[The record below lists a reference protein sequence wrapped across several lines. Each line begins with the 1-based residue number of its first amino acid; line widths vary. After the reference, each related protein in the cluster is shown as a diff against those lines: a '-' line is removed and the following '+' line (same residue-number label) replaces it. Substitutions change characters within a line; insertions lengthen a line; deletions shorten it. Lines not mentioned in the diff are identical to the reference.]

1 MAVGPE
7 GVTITYQ
14 GKLAAALPFE
24 YSRPVGLEP
33 GHGFVH
39 MLKDEIQDFSVKES
53 MQGIDTF
60 DPPHTVS
67 GPEPGLRSSGDLVF
81 TEVVR
86 GVEHAVTI
94 SQVLVTERAI
104 EAALAT
110 DDPNPICRVELT
122 DIRYLW
128 ATRGAPVFGWINVPV
143 RKGSDPTVPPLT
155 TTTIAK
161 PAPPAAGQPSADP
174 EYIPGSLHGGQPW
187 TLRQV
192 LEEKI
197 LPNLPGTPKLVR
209 LPPAKEKAQPKG
221 HVWNGVLP
229 KIALA
234 QVLDEFQLVLALN
247 VDGSLSIWER
257 NEGDLQDQRGQ
268 KIVYDVNDPSI
279 DERVASARLLVAYKH
294 VPAAVLVLGG
304 RVVKTAR
311 MALEAVG
318 EIGGALAPLEDALKG
333 IGLALADAE
342 RAALLPHERRS
353 ALLLIPPEAL
363 REFERWAFKWFRIP
377 GGAKDNAD
385 KLPLLPGRGVV
396 DSVGQ
401 WLPHRVFAEG
411 HTVLS
416 VMEAKLAQLDK
427 AGLGSAPFKVQD
439 KVLKAIEK
447 NVAHFKV
454 VVNLPFAEQAAGL
467 RIDLERG
474 LVKFENVQGSVAV
487 EGASL
492 DEAALAGVAH
502 VELEF
507 GYQLRPGFQNDVTS
521 DLRYS
526 SVWIRKTV
534 NGKTT
539 VEQAQGLAPG
549 VAPLV
554 KQRPD
559 LELVFDVSGN
569 SNRAILDAS
578 AQKTAED
585 VFAIEQ
591 ASQGAVVT
599 FCRPV
604 GVLTTG
610 KVLTVTWSLDNEL
623 PRTVAHVGV
632 FAPLAP
638 EPRSDLRTRAFG
650 ELDSHVRG
658 SVIAPGGLS

>member
-1 MAVGPE
+1 MASVE

-33 GHGFVH
+33 GHGFLH
-39 MLKDEIQDFSVKES
+39 MLKDELQDFSVKES
-53 MQGIDTF
+53 LQGIDTI

-67 GPEPGLRSSGDLVF
+67 GPEPGLRSSGELVF
-81 TEVVR
+81 TEVVK
-86 GVEHAVTI
+86 GTEYTVTI
-94 SQVLVTERAI
+94 EQVLVTERAI

-110 DDPNPICRVELT
+110 DDPNPVCRVELT

-128 ATRGAPVFGWINVPV
+128 ATRGAPVFGWINVPL
-143 RKGSDPTVPPLT
+143 RKGEDAPLP
-155 TTTIAK
+155 ALPLSAPK
-161 PAPPAAGQPSADP
+161 PAPPAPGQPNADP
-174 EYIPGSLHGGQPW
+174 EYIPGSLHGGTPW

-209 LPPAKEKAQPKG
+209 LPPGRETAEPKG

-229 KIALA
+229 KVALA
-234 QVLDEFQLVLALN
+234 QVMDEFQLVLALN
-247 VDGSLSIWER
+247 LDGSLSIWDP
-257 NEGDLQDQRGQ
+257 NEGDLQDQAG
-268 KIVYDVNDPSI
+268 KKVVFDLNDPEL
-279 DERVASARLLVAYKH
+279 DDRVASARLLVAYKH

-311 MALEAVG
+311 IALEAVG
-318 EIGGALAPLEDALKG
+318 EIGGALTPLEDALKA
-333 IGLALADAE
+333 IGLTLDQAE
-342 RAALLPHERRS
+342 RGALLPHERRA
-353 ALLLIPPEAL
+353 ALLLVPPEAL
-363 REFERWAFKWFRIP
+363 REFERWAFKWFRLP
-377 GGAKDNAD
+377 GGAKENAD

-401 WLPHRVFAEG
+401 WHPHRVFAEG

-416 VMEAKLAQLDK
+416 VMEAKLAQLEK
-427 AGLGSAPFKVQD
+427 AGLGSASSTVQD
-439 KVLKAIEK
+439 KVLSAIEK

-454 VVNLPFAEQAAGL
+454 VVNLPFAEQAAGF

-474 LVKFENVQGSVAV
+474 LVKFENVQGTVV
-487 EGASL
+487 LEGASL
-492 DEAALAGVAH
+492 DEASLAGVAH

-507 GYQLRPGFQNDVTS
+507 GYEAKPGLQDDVTS
-521 DLRYS
+521 GLRYS
-526 SVWIRKTV
+526 SVWVRQTV
-534 NGKTT
+534 NGKP
-539 VEQAQGLAPG
+539 VVAQAQGLTPG

-554 KQRPD
+554 KARLD
-559 LELVFDVSGN
+559 LELVSDVNGN
-569 SNRAILDAS
+569 SNRALLDQS

-591 ASQGAVVT
+591 SSQGAVVT

-604 GVLTTG
+604 SVISTG
-610 KVLTVTWSLDNEL
+610 KVLTVTWSLEGEL

-650 ELDSHVRG
+650 ELDSRIRG

>member
-1 MAVGPE
+1 MPNSVE

-14 GKLAAALPFE
+14 KKLCAALPFE
-24 YSRPVGLEP
+24 YSRPAGLEP
-33 GHGFVH
+33 GHGFLH
-39 MLKDEIQDFSVKES
+39 MLKEEIQDFSVKES
-53 MQGIDTF
+53 LEGIDTV

-67 GPEPGLRSSGDLVF
+67 GPEPGLRSSGQLVF
-81 TEVVR
+81 GEVVN
-86 GVEHAVTI
+86 GVEQTVAI
-94 SQVLVTERAI
+94 DQVLVTERAI
-104 EAALAT
+104 EVALAT
-110 DDPNPICRVELT
+110 DDDNPVCRVELT

-128 ATRGAPVFGWINVPV
+128 ATRGAPVFGWINVPM
-143 RKGSDPTVPPLT
+143 RKGDGTAAPTVT
-155 TTTIAK
+155 TTVSAPPQ
-161 PAPPAAGQPSADP
+161 PAPGQPTADP
-174 EYIPGSLHGGQPW
+174 ECIPGSLHGGQPW

-197 LPNLPGTPKLVR
+197 LPNLPGSPKLMR
-209 LPPAKEKAQPKG
+209 LPAAREKAQPKG

-234 QVLDEFQLVLALN
+234 HVLDEFQLVLTLG
-247 VDGSLSIWER
+247 VDGSISIWER

-268 KIVYDVNDPSI
+268 KIIYDVNDPNV
-279 DERVASARLLVAYKH
+279 DDRVAFARLLVAYKH

-311 MALEAVG
+311 MGLEAVG
-318 EIGGALAPLEDALKG
+318 EIGGAIVPLDQALAA
-333 IGLALADAE
+333 IGLTLDQAR
-342 RAALLPHERRS
+342 RAALLPHERRA
-353 ALLLIPPEAL
+353 ALLLIPTEAL
-363 REFERWAFKWFRIP
+363 REFERWAFKWFRLP

-385 KLPLLPGRGVV
+385 MLPLLPGRGAV

-401 WLPHRVFAEG
+401 WNPHRVFSEG
-411 HTVLS
+411 HTILS
-416 VMEAKLAQLDK
+416 VMEAKLAQLDQ
-427 AGLGSAPFKVQD
+427 AGLGSAPTKVQD
-439 KVLKAIEK
+439 KVLAAIEK

-454 VVNLPFAEQAAGL
+454 VVNLPFAVQAAGF

-474 LVKFENVQGSVAV
+474 LVRFENVQGTVAV

-492 DEAALAGVAH
+492 DEASLAGVPH

-507 GYQLRPGFQNDVTS
+507 GYELRPGFQNDITNE
-521 DLRYS
+521 LRYA
-526 SVWIRKTV
+526 SVWVRKTV
-534 NGKTT
+534 NGKMS

-549 VAPLV
+549 VAPLL

-559 LELVFDVSGN
+559 LELVSDVNGN
-569 SNRAILDAS
+569 SNRALLDAS
-578 AQKTAED
+578 AKKTAED

-591 ASQGAVVT
+591 ASQGAVVS

-610 KVLTVTWSLDNEL
+610 KVLTVTWSLDNEQ

-638 EPRSDLRTRAFG
+638 EPRSDIRTRAFG
-650 ELDSHVRG
+650 PLDGRVRG
-658 SVIAPGGLS
+658 SVIAPGGVS

>member
-1 MAVGPE
+1 MPNKIE

-14 GKLAAALPFE
+14 GKLCAALPFE

-33 GHGFVH
+33 GHGILH

-53 MQGIDTF
+53 LLGIDTF

-67 GPEPGLRSSGDLVF
+67 GPEPGLRSSGQLVF
-81 TEVVR
+81 SEVVK
-86 GVEHAVTI
+86 GVEYAVTVE
-94 SQVLVTERAI
+94 QVLVTERAI
-104 EAALAT
+104 EVALAT
-110 DDPNPICRVELT
+110 DDDNPICRVELT

-128 ATRGAPVFGWINVPV
+128 STRGAPVFGWINVPM
-143 RKGSDPTVPPLT
+143 RKGEDTPAPTIPT
-155 TTTIAK
+155 TTTH
-161 PAPPAAGQPSADP
+161 PPQPAAGQPSADP

-197 LPNLPGTPKLVR
+197 LPNLPGSPKLLR
-209 LPPAKEKAQPKG
+209 LPAAKETAQPKG

-229 KIALA
+229 KVALA
-234 QVLDEFQLVLALN
+234 HVLDEFQLVLALN
-247 VDGSLSIWER
+247 VDGSVSIWER

-268 KIVYDVNDPSI
+268 KIVSDPKDPNV
-279 DERVASARLLVAYKH
+279 DERVANSRLLVAYKH

-304 RVVKTAR
+304 RVVKTLR
-311 MALEAVG
+311 MALEPVG
-318 EIGGALAPLEDALKG
+318 EIGGTITTLEKALEG
-333 IGLALADAE
+333 IGLTLDQAR
-342 RAALLPHERRS
+342 RAALLPHERRA
-353 ALLLIPPEAL
+353 ALLLIPTPAL
-363 REFERWAFKWFRIP
+363 REFERWAFKWFRLP

-385 KLPLLPGRGVV
+385 KLPLLPGRGAV

-401 WLPHRVFAEG
+401 WHPHRVFSET
-411 HTVLS
+411 HTVFS
-416 VMEAKLAQLDK
+416 VMEAKLAQLEK
-427 AGLGSAPFKVQD
+427 AGLGSAPSKVQD
-439 KVLKAIEK
+439 KVFAAIEK

-454 VVNLPFAEQAAGL
+454 VVNLPFAEQAAGY

-474 LVKFENVQGSVAV
+474 LVRFENVQGSVAV
-487 EGASL
+487 EGSSL
-492 DEAALAGVAH
+492 DEASLTGLPQ

-507 GYQLRPGFQNDVTS
+507 GYQLRPGFHNDVTS
-521 DLRYS
+521 ELRYS
-526 SVWIRKTV
+526 SVWVRKTV

-539 VEQAQGLAPG
+539 VEQAQGLAAG
-549 VAPLV
+549 VAPLL

-559 LELVFDVSGN
+559 LELVFDVNGN
-569 SNRAILDAS
+569 NNRALLDGS
-578 AQKTAED
+578 AKKTAED
-585 VFAIEQ
+585 IFAIEQ

-604 GVLTTG
+604 AVLPTG
-610 KVLTVTWSLDNEL
+610 RVLTVTWSLDNEI

-650 ELDSHVRG
+650 ELDGHVRG
-658 SVIAPGGLS
+658 SVIAPGGVS